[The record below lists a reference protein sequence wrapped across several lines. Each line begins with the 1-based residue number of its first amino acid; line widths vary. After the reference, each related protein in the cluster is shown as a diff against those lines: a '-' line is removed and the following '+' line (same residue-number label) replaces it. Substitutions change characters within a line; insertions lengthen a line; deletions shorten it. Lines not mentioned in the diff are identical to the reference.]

1 MTPSR
6 FEGDHFQ
13 HQGQRRKLINGL
25 IKKGIR
31 NQRVLDAMSEIPRH
45 LFMDSGFL
53 RFAYQDQAFPIGGGQ
68 TISQPYTVAFQTDLL
83 ELGDRHKILEI
94 GTGSGYQAAVLIE
107 MGMRV
112 FSIERIKSLHLNS
125 SALLNK
131 LGYQAHFIYGDGYKG
146 LPTYG
151 PFERILITAGASQ
164 IPEDLKQQ
172 LTIGGILVAPVG
184 AKDHQVM
191 MRCRRIAEDEFVVT
205 EHGGFIFVPLLSG
218 KSDA

>member
-1 MTPSR
+1 MTASR

-25 IKKGIR
+25 KKKGI
-31 NQRVLDAMSEIPRH
+31 QDQKVLDAMSVIPRH

-68 TISQPYTVAFQTDLL
+68 TISQPFTVAFQTELL
-83 ELGDRHKILEI
+83 ELGDRHKVLEV
-94 GTGSGYQAAVLIE
+94 GTGSGYQSAVLIE

-112 FSIERIKSLHLNS
+112 FSIERIKSLHNS
-125 SALLNK
+125 SSKLLYK

-151 PFERILITAGASQ
+151 PFDRILITAGAPE
-164 IPEDLKQQ
+164 IPEDLKNQ
-172 LTIGGILVAPVG
+172 LSIGGILVAPIG
-184 AKDHQVM
+184 AKDHQTMVKYKKT
-191 MRCRRIAEDEFVVT
+191 AENEFEIT

-218 KSDA
+218 KSDG

>member
-1 MTPSR
+1 MTASR

-25 IKKGIR
+25 KKKGI
-31 NQRVLDAMSEIPRH
+31 QDQKVLDAMSVIPRH

-68 TISQPYTVAFQTDLL
+68 TISQPFTVAFQTELL
-83 ELGDRHKILEI
+83 ELGGRHKVLEV
-94 GTGSGYQAAVLIE
+94 GTGSGYQSAVLIE

-112 FSIERIKSLHLNS
+112 FSIERIKSLHNS
-125 SALLNK
+125 SSKLLYK

-151 PFERILITAGASQ
+151 PFDRILITAGAPE
-164 IPEDLKQQ
+164 IPEDLKNQ
-172 LTIGGILVAPVG
+172 LSIGGILVAPIG
-184 AKDHQVM
+184 AKDHQTMVKYKKT
-191 MRCRRIAEDEFVVT
+191 AENEFEIT

-218 KSDA
+218 KSDG